1 MRETYD
7 KIQRFLD
14 ACDELIGAKFNFA
27 EKNITEILKAI
38 AASRELTDLF
48 SAVTDQL
55 DYPAAKRAYLK
66 FPADKSASHGAAYL
80 PADRGEVLAFVF
92 CLLVEFDEGSLR
104 LNDFL
109 LRYFYED
116 GSYTASF
123 SLFAERMIR
132 PFRNIV
138 GECFPEL
145 RKSRTSPEKPES
157 DELGA
162 IGEKVAIERA
172 RISRLSL
179 SEENGKAAEII
190 LGELTAAAGRQDK
203 NEIRAL
209 LCGYRYFLRNA
220 GQESGCDSGLFTLIR
235 E

>member
-14 ACDELIGAKFNFA
+14 ACDELINEKFNSA
-27 EKNITEILKAI
+27 EKNVTEILKSI

-48 SAVTDQL
+48 AAVTDQL

-66 FPADKSASHGAAYL
+66 FPADKASSHGAAYL

-145 RKSRTSPEKPES
+145 RKSRALSKRS
-157 DELGA
+157 DAEYGA
-162 IGEKVAIERA
+162 IAEKIAIERA
-172 RISRLSL
+172 RAGGLSL
-179 SEENGKAAEII
+179 SEEDGKAAEII
-190 LGELTAAAGRQDK
+190 LCELTAAAGRQDK

-209 LCGYRYFLRNA
+209 LCGYRYFLKCA
-220 GQESGCDSGLFTLIR
+220 GQESGCDPELFSLLAD
-235 E
+235 